1 MLELPHVLTHIKEK
15 RGEAF
20 VFTTMGSAREWSKGE
35 IQERDFM
42 YIPSS
47 MGQLP
52 ALALGF
58 ALAQPSQRVIAVNG
72 DGCMLMNLGALVTI
86 SANAPKHLV
95 LCVVNNGEYEVTGHQ
110 PTLAHSS
117 RRVSGDISF
126 SEIAKGAGWASTT
139 TVYSVEDLDACDEIL
154 FHAAGPHFIELM
166 VKPMTGDVSP
176 RSPGPAA
183 ARAHAL
189 RELVLS
195 VDLGYPG

>member
-1 MLELPHVLTHIKEK
+1 MIELPEVLNFIQQR
-15 RGEAF
+15 RGQSF

-35 IQERDFM
+35 VGDRDFM

-58 ALAQPSQRVIAVNG
+58 ALAQPTQRVIAING
-72 DGCMLMNLGALVTI
+72 DGCMLMNLGSLVTI
-86 SANAPKHLV
+86 SAQAPENLV

-110 PTLAHSS
+110 PTVAHSS
-117 RRVSGDISF
+117 RRTSNSISY
-126 SEIAKGAGWASTT
+126 SEIAKGAGWRSST
-139 TVYSVEDLDACDEIL
+139 SVSTIAELTACEEL
-154 FHAAGPHFIELM
+154 VFHDNGPHFIELM
-166 VKPMTGDVSP
+166 VNPMAGDVAP
-176 RSPGPAA
+176 RSPGPAP

-195 VDLGYPG
+195 LRRC